1 MVQFC
6 LNKDAF
12 KHFCPQK
19 NSELDDFM
27 SQYVYA
33 SFYLFKITDLKAKK
47 TKELMPEEL
56 INSFCEFLFKE
67 KNTYGKWI
75 IKNEKAWF
83 KLYIFPFILEKKQ
96 KYKQENFFTDVYN
109 RYFAIGHFPQEQ
121 NKEYHKYFFVFS
133 DVNHTEI
140 KKFFTQKTND
150 IENLKKI
157 EIEELHSRY
166 INQLLLS
173 GDSAKQFTL
182 NQFKVEFPFMYLGDH
197 ITIKDNLNNIRWL
210 NIPYNMKQIIS
221 YSLLKGIVIEKD
233 NAYSL
238 SISDSNY
245 KDRYQI
251 GQSLVKSIEKLKK
264 FLEDFTSKV
273 DENKQFSSNLPVFI
287 YQDRFIIY
295 NDQANTVKIEDNKIV
310 IEKKEYKVISVYP
323 KLLITRD
330 DKKYRL
336 KNKPDELPNRNSK
349 RRGPKSQI
357 LPKIFTHYKDK
368 YDTSLSYELI
378 DIKEGE
384 PLKSDDNVRTSITEY
399 DLYIITYRKGEYNLF
414 SIEKWGWSILYKLVQ
429 YRLLGE
435 KKNIENKILKLESS
449 PFVKNKNL
457 ITVLDKYRTREKE
470 EDKNMHAF
478 DGFLDK
484 KEITGKLEDNISKF
498 LLRDI
503 NQDERYFF
511 GGKWGELSDIV
522 WLDCDK
528 ESKRLVIDLFHMK
541 TKPFKKCIDESW
553 QDDKKDYYWEYTEVL
568 GQCVQKL
575 KGFFDIKDSPEN
587 KIEPILKNIQKYYPE
602 KKQGNSIYEKCDKLI
617 EINKWEYLQN
627 LTLNICFP
635 IYKKDIAK
643 KDKDWVWKVDKHDE
657 INRSSIYL
665 LHGMLQTNIAWINKN
680 GLKVD
685 VHLIWLLISKEDDNI
700 IVEKLN
706 FETIFW

>member
-1 MVQFC
+1 
-6 LNKDAF
+6 
-12 KHFCPQK
+12 
-19 NSELDDFM
+19 
-27 SQYVYA
+27 
-33 SFYLFKITDLKAKK
+33 
-47 TKELMPEEL
+47 
-56 INSFCEFLFKE
+56 
-67 KNTYGKWI
+67 
-75 IKNEKAWF
+75 
-83 KLYIFPFILEKKQ
+83 
-96 KYKQENFFTDVYN
+96 
-109 RYFAIGHFPQEQ
+109 
-121 NKEYHKYFFVFS
+121 
-133 DVNHTEI
+133 
-140 KKFFTQKTND
+140 
-150 IENLKKI
+150 
-157 EIEELHSRY
+157 
-166 INQLLLS
+166 
-173 GDSAKQFTL
+173 
-182 NQFKVEFPFMYLGDH
+182 MYLGDH
-197 ITIKDNLNNIRWL
+197 ITIKDNLNNIKWL
-210 NIPYNMKQIIS
+210 DIPYDMKQIIS
-221 YSLLKGIVIEKD
+221 YSLLKSLTIEKD
-233 NAYSL
+233 GAYSL

-245 KDRYQI
+245 KDRYRI
-251 GQSLVKSIEKLKK
+251 GTSLIKNVGKLKD
-264 FLEDFTSKV
+264 FLKDFTSKV
-273 DENKQFSSNLPVFI
+273 GKEEKTLTSNLPIFI

>member
-210 NIPYNMKQIIS
+210 NIPYN
-221 YSLLKGIVIEKD
+221 E
-233 NAYSL
+233 
-238 SISDSNY
+238 
-245 KDRYQI
+245 
-251 GQSLVKSIEKLKK
+251 
-264 FLEDFTSKV
+264 
-273 DENKQFSSNLPVFI
+273 
-287 YQDRFIIY
+287 
-295 NDQANTVKIEDNKIV
+295 
-310 IEKKEYKVISVYP
+310 
-323 KLLITRD
+323 
-330 DKKYRL
+330 
-336 KNKPDELPNRNSK
+336 
-349 RRGPKSQI
+349 I
-357 LPKIFTHYKDK
+357 LCSH
-368 YDTSLSYELI
+368 
-378 DIKEGE
+378 
-384 PLKSDDNVRTSITEY
+384 
-399 DLYIITYRKGEYNLF
+399 
-414 SIEKWGWSILYKLVQ
+414 
-429 YRLLGE
+429 
-435 KKNIENKILKLESS
+435 
-449 PFVKNKNL
+449 
-457 ITVLDKYRTREKE
+457 
-470 EDKNMHAF
+470 
-478 DGFLDK
+478 
-484 KEITGKLEDNISKF
+484 
-498 LLRDI
+498 
-503 NQDERYFF
+503 
-511 GGKWGELSDIV
+511 
-522 WLDCDK
+522 
-528 ESKRLVIDLFHMK
+528 
-541 TKPFKKCIDESW
+541 
-553 QDDKKDYYWEYTEVL
+553 
-568 GQCVQKL
+568 
-575 KGFFDIKDSPEN
+575 
-587 KIEPILKNIQKYYPE
+587 
-602 KKQGNSIYEKCDKLI
+602 
-617 EINKWEYLQN
+617 
-627 LTLNICFP
+627 
-635 IYKKDIAK
+635 
-643 KDKDWVWKVDKHDE
+643 
-657 INRSSIYL
+657 
-665 LHGMLQTNIAWINKN
+665 
-680 GLKVD
+680 
-685 VHLIWLLISKEDDNI
+685 
-700 IVEKLN
+700 
-706 FETIFW
+706 

>member
-1 MVQFC
+1 MEKFS
-6 LNKDAF
+6 LNEVAF
-12 KHFCPQK
+12 KAFVPDEK
-19 NSELDDFM
+19 NVKMRDFM
-27 SQYVYA
+27 SEYVYT
-33 SFYLFKITDLKAKK
+33 SFYLYKIENLTWKSSNDLEA
-47 TKELMPEEL
+47 KELV
-56 INSFCEFLFKE
+56 NSFC
-67 KNTYGKWI
+67 TYLLGWQKLYSKGI
-75 IKNEKAWF
+75 IEYSNEWF
-83 KLYIFPFILEKKQ
+83 FLYIFPFILEKKE
-96 KYKQENFFTDVYN
+96 KYRDSRFIDIYN
-109 RYFAIGHFPQEQ
+109 RYFAIGNF
-121 NKEYHKYFFVFS
+121 KGYKKYLFVFS
-133 DVNHTEI
+133 DVKHTKI
-140 KKFFTQKTND
+140 KEFFKIKESDNF
-150 IENLKKI
+150 KRI
-157 EIEELHSRY
+157 EIEELNAKY
-166 INQLLLS
+166 VNDLLLS
-173 GDSAKQFTL
+173 EGTAEQFIL

-197 ITIKDNLNNIRWL
+197 ITIKDNLNNIKWL
-210 NIPYNMKQIIS
+210 DIPYDMKQIIS
-221 YSLLKGIVIEKD
+221 YSLLKSLNIEKD
-233 NAYSL
+233 GAYSL

-245 KDRYQI
+245 KDRYRI
-251 GQSLVKSIEKLKK
+251 GTSLIKNVGKLKD
-264 FLEDFTSKV
+264 FLKDFTSKV
-273 DENKQFSSNLPVFI
+273 GKEEKTLTSNLPIFI

-457 ITVLDKYRTREKE
+457 ITVLDKYCAREKE